1 MTEMDPVKRSIPE
14 LPRPA
19 ARLTLGPLLF
29 HWPRAQRRDFYARIA
44 DEAPVDCVYLGEV
57 VCSKRLSWFAE
68 DLPQIAARL
77 RRSGK
82 QVVMSTAALI
92 ASDQE
97 AATVGDLCA
106 AGELIEVNDL
116 AALHLLTGRRFVS
129 GPLINAFNEG
139 TLDVLR
145 RLGAVRI
152 AMPVELSAAAIATLA
167 AHNADGET
175 EVFAFGRQPLAISQ
189 RCYHARAHDL
199 HKDACRFVCGR
210 DADGMPVAQLDERP
224 LFTVNGTQTL
234 SHGYVVMLDRL
245 ATLHRAGVTH
255 FRLSP
260 QTIDMVAVATL
271 HRAVLDGLL
280 DPEEAAARL
289 GALAAPV
296 PFVNGYVNGHA
307 GMAWL
312 ATP

>member
-1 MTEMDPVKRSIPE
+1 MSYSIPDFQRS
-14 LPRPA
+14 P

-57 VCSKRLSWFAE
+57 VCSKRLSWFEE
-68 DLPQIAARL
+68 DLPEIAARL
-77 RRSGK
+77 RRAGK

-92 ASDQE
+92 ASDRE
-97 AATVGDLCA
+97 AITVRDLCE
-106 AGELIEVNDL
+106 AGDLIEVNDL
-116 AALHLLTGRRFVS
+116 AALHLLTGRSFVS

-152 AMPVELSAAAIATLA
+152 NMPVELSAAAIATLA
-167 AHNADGET
+167 SHNAGGET

-210 DADGMPVAQLDERP
+210 DADGMAVAQLDERP
-224 LFTVNGTQTL
+224 LFTINGTQTL
-234 SHGYVVMLDRL
+234 SHGYVVMLDML
-245 ATLHRAGVTH
+245 ATLQTAGVTH

-271 HRAVLDGLL
+271 HRAVLDGVL
-280 DPEEAAARL
+280 DPEDGAARL

-296 PFVNGYVNGHA
+296 PFINGYVNGRA
-307 GMAWL
+307 GMTWL
-312 ATP
+312 PSP